1 MGSLFFFALVA
12 CVCSQVAP
20 VVVEDDPF
28 LVNAPQGR
36 ARSGNVVARGQPPI
50 PIPGPSS
57 PRVGRNW
64 LVFVFVFGFLLVFC
78 FWHGFRKR
86 FCCLIIA
93 NDEPS

>member
-57 PRVGRNW
+57 PRVGRNL
-64 LVFVFVFGFLLVFC
+64 LVFVFVSGFFVGFLFLAWFSKKILLP
-78 FWHGFRKR
+78 HHRQ
-86 FCCLIIA
+86 
-93 NDEPS
+93 